1 MSHETST
8 VRALIVDDDPV
19 SRRWLGGCLA
29 RDGVACEEAS
39 DAETA
44 RRALERGGHDVVLL
58 DLFLGSGATGLDVLT
73 WMRARPE
80 LDHVGVIIVSAN
92 AGDESAVALA
102 LQRGADDYL
111 VKPIRPVELAARVTA
126 VRRRSARRVEPA
138 RARSE
143 DPDVSDRLQHAMQ
156 LETVGRLAGGI
167 AHDFNNLL
175 TGITSNADL
184 GLDDAPRGSA
194 AREALEEIQRAAT
207 TAVALTRQLASFSRT
222 PTVEPTLL
230 DPNDLIESL
239 RKMLRR
245 LLGDDIRVVFTPHQ
259 QHGIVRI
266 DPVQLELALV
276 NLALNARHAMP
287 RGGELRLTTSDVSA
301 DTLPSKPVS
310 GPRRYIRIDVS
321 DTGHGMSP
329 EIQARVFEPFFTTKA
344 RGQGTGFGLAN
355 VRRFVEEAGGFID
368 VESVAGSSTTFHLYL
383 PRERTTAPL
392 AARREDHAP
401 IFEGLRGKSVLVVDD
416 DELVRRASVRVLQRS
431 GADVLV
437 AASAPEAVELAR
449 DLTRTIDLVLT
460 DLVMPDMSGSD
471 VARHIRAIRPGMPIV
486 CASGHGREELVEQG
500 VCDADEIAFLA
511 KPFTPAALVAKVSEA
526 LAA

>member
-1 MSHETST
+1 MSQEPST

-29 RDGVACEEAS
+29 RDGVACAEAS
-39 DAETA
+39 DADTA
-44 RRALERGGHDVVLL
+44 RGALERGGHDVVLL
-58 DLFLGSGATGLDVLT
+58 DLFLGSGASGLDVLT

-80 LDHVGVIIVSAN
+80 LDHVGVIIVSAS

-111 VKPIRPVELAARVTA
+111 VKPIRPVELAARVAA
-126 VRRRSARRVEPA
+126 VRRRSNRRVEPA
-138 RARSE
+138 RPLSR
-143 DPDVSDRLQHAMQ
+143 DPEVSDRLQHAMQ

-175 TGITSNADL
+175 TSITSNVDL

-207 TAVALTRQLASFSRT
+207 MATSLTRQLASFART

-239 RKMLRR
+239 RTMLRR

-287 RGGELRLTTSDVSA
+287 RGGELRLTTSEVSA
-301 DTLPSKPVS
+301 DTLPSVRV
-310 GPRRYIRIDVS
+310 GGRRRFIRIDVS

-329 EIQARVFEPFFTTKA
+329 EIQARIFEPFFTTKA

-355 VRRFVEEAGGFID
+355 VRRFVEAAGGWID

-383 PRERTTAPL
+383 PRERTTAPTTVH
-392 AARREDHAP
+392 REHHSPTLED
-401 IFEGLRGKSVLVVDD
+401 LRGKSVLVVDD
-416 DELVRRASVRVLQRS
+416 DELVRRASVRVLRRS

-437 AASAPEAVELAR
+437 ATSAPEAVELAR
-449 DLTRTIDLVLT
+449 DPKRAIDLVLT
-460 DLVMPDMSGSD
+460 DLVMPEMSGSE

-486 CASGHGREELVEQG
+486 CASGHGREELIQQG
-500 VCDADEIAFLA
+500 VCEADEIAFLP
-511 KPFTPAALVAKVSEA
+511 KPFTPAALIAKVSEA